1 MSTRKPKLPPP
12 SGPFDVFCRR
22 WLGIPAPHAMRIV
35 GLGLFAGASM
45 EAFMIKGWIGQTNFY
60 ETVKKKEAEKRLEAA
75 SKPLAD
81 DATPGFG
88 EIVKQQWEE
97 KKRLLEQQQRQQGG
111 GAG

>member
-1 MSTRKPKLPPP
+1 
-12 SGPFDVFCRR
+12 
-22 WLGIPAPHAMRIV
+22 MRIV

-111 GAG
+111 GTG